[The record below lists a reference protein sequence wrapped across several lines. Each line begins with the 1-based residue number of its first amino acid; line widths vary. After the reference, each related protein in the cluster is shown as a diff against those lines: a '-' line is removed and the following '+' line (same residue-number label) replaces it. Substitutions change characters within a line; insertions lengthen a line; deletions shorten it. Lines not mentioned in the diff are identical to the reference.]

1 MIAPS
6 APYPS
11 KTRSGAAR
19 LFTMDWHIIVR
30 LLSFIFSNP
39 MKLALDAVSNAP
51 ENMVIEAIDIKDAD
65 CGLWKIVVAMK
76 LARSKERNDRA
87 SPVAILNVNPAIS
100 KSCISSCLFL
110 ALKFAMY
117 FVMAESTPQSRNRVI
132 IMVGI
137 KAMAYNPYSSGSM
150 RFVRIIVPNAIIM
163 VDVVCPMNRWK
174 LPVAEVLPIF
184 NALSM
189 VFCSFWVLNLVVF
202 SNF

>member
-76 LARSKERNDRA
+76 FARSKERMDRA
-87 SPVAILNVNPAIS
+87 SPVATSKVNPAMS
-100 KSCISSCLFL
+100 KSCMSFCLFF
-110 ALKFAMY
+110 ALRFAMY
-117 FVMAESTPQSRNRVI
+117 FVMAKFTPQSRNRVI

-150 RFVRIIVPNAIIM
+150 SLVRIIVPNASIM

-174 LPVAEVLPIF
+174 LPVAEVLPIC